1 MSTHWK
7 RILVIGLVL
16 VAVTAVMA
24 QGVGAQYDDELILVS
39 AKTAGMTDDG
49 VEYDP
54 FDIIVREYD
63 GGSDTYYWWKLLDGE
78 DYDLGI
84 KHRIEA
90 FSIMGDIYYYPDI
103 YMSFVQDAIKV
114 PDIAPK
120 VQGEDV
126 VKFDWYNEEFSLYF
140 DGSDVGLTL
149 RSEKIDGLDVSDAW
163 FADVDFPYDCNAGV
177 LFISTQGA
185 YRVPAANGGALV
197 GDGNDVLMFCATNLG
212 ANTAGFWFR
221 GFDVTFPGETP
232 FPEEYPWPE
241 WPWNTRNAM
250 YGLDIQNVYWDSWQE
265 NNEAAWLEFSFIVK
279 KEISVPYAVGGPSE
293 IFGWDPWWGE
303 VYGPIDDLNGTYPA
317 LNGTATGYDSYWQ
330 W

>member
-7 RILVIGLVL
+7 RILVIGLML
-16 VAVTAVMA
+16 VAITAVMV
-24 QGVGAQYDDELILVS
+24 QGAAAQYPGEQILVS

-54 FDIIVREYD
+54 FDILVREYD
-63 GGSDTYYWWKLLDGE
+63 GTDYWWWKLFDGE
-78 DYDLGI
+78 DHGLGE
-84 KHRIEA
+84 KHKIDA
-90 FSIMGDIYYYPDI
+90 FSIMGDIYDYPTI

-114 PDIAPK
+114 PGIVPK

-126 VKFDWYNEEFSLYF
+126 VEFDWYWEEYSLFF
-140 DGSDVGLTL
+140 DGSDVGLTT
-149 RSEKIDGLDVSDAW
+149 RAEKIDGLDVWEPYIDDAT
-163 FADVDFPYDCNAGV
+163 FPYDCNAGV

-185 YRVPAANGGALV
+185 YRVPAANGGSLV

-212 ANTAGFWFR
+212 SNTAGFWFR

-241 WPWNTRNAM
+241 WPWVARNAM
-250 YGLDIQNVYWDSWQE
+250 YGLDINSVYWDSWQE

-279 KEISVPYAVGGPSE
+279 KPFNVPFAAGGPSE
-293 IFGWDPWWGE
+293 TFWWDPWFGE
-303 VYGPIDDLNGTYPA
+303 VYGPDDDFNQTWPA
-317 LNGTATGYDSYWQ
+317 LNGTSTGYDRYW
-330 W
+330 